1 MRADINPLQITCAI
15 SLAVEATASRA

>member
-15 SLAVEATASRA
+15 SLAVEMTASRA